1 MLHWDLGR
9 GNRSYGQAG
18 RSVEIFSSTG
28 FLLHGHVEL
37 CMGGGFGK
45 IMEKGPSGIGPRK
58 NPPP

>member
-1 MLHWDLGR
+1 MGR
-9 GNRSYGQAG
+9 QAG
-18 RSVEIFSSTG
+18 ASSLFLPSG

-45 IMEKGPSGIGPRK
+45 IMDKGPSGIGRRK